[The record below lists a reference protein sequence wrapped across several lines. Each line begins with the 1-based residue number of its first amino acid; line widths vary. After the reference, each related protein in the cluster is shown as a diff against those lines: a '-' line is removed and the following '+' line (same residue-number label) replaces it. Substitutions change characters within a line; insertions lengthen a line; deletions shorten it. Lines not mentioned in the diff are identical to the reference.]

1 MQTFQQLATKND
13 CYRRNQ
19 AELAKSPGSRDSR
32 YARYYQGPRGVMVH
46 STGANNPNLRRY
58 VQPNDGLLGEN
69 PNGNDWNRPGLEV
82 AVHAFIGLT
91 RSGEVATYQI
101 LPWEY
106 RAWHCGGDANDTHL
120 SFEICEDSLSDRDY
134 FERTYKAAVELTA
147 ELCRKFGLDPLAP
160 GVIISHA
167 EGAKLGI
174 ASNHADVGHWWGR
187 FGVSMD
193 DFRAGV
199 AQLLQKADRP
209 LYRVRRSWA
218 DKESQIGAF
227 ADLKNAKDACPVG
240 YSVYDDDGEAI
251 YTNTGKDEIEMTL
264 TKEQLQKMID
274 DAAAKAA
281 KAAVEAAVGNHYK
294 RLGDVTGPSYRPIL
308 DKLAAKGLLKGRA
321 GEGDNLI
328 LDMYESDV
336 RALVI
341 VGRALEAAGLLD

>member
-1 MQTFQQLATKND
+1 MQIYQQFATRND
-13 CYRRNQ
+13 CYQRNQ
-19 AELAKSPGSRDSR
+19 AELSKSPGSRDSR

-58 VQPNDGLLGEN
+58 VQPNDGILGVN

-91 RSGEVATYQI
+91 QSGEVATYQI

-120 SFEICEDSLSDRDY
+120 SFEICEDSLGDRDY
-134 FERTYKAAVELTA
+134 FERTYKAAMELTA
-147 ELCRKFGLDPLAP
+147 DLCRKFGLDPLAP

-174 ASNHADVGHWWGR
+174 ASNHADVDHWWSR

-199 AQLLQKADRP
+199 ARRLQEADQP
-209 LYRVRRSWA
+209 LYRVRRSWE

-227 ADLKNAKDACPVG
+227 ADLDKAKSACPVG
-240 YSVYDDDGEAI
+240 YSVYDKDGKAI
-251 YTNTGKDEIEMTL
+251 YTNREDEIEMTL
-264 TKEQLQKMID
+264 TKEQLQKMIN

-281 KAAVEAAVGNHYK
+281 KAAVEAAVGKHYNK
-294 RLGDVTGPSYRPIL
+294 LGGVTQPSYRPML
-308 DKLAAKGLLKGRA
+308 DKLVAKGCLKGRSGTGA
-321 GEGDNLI
+321 DMAI
-328 LDMYESDV
+328 DMYESDI

-341 VGRALEAAGLLD
+341 AGRALEAAGLLD